1 MQRRI
6 PLTITLVLGIIM
18 MIQFF
23 IPHKLSQDFFD
34 LTYRWFIAIASFAVV
49 LSLGSLINHHWIKI
63 KRRRED
69 WYFSIVTLVSLAVMI
84 VLGIWRAE
92 KIFMIPY
99 YGKFLGVPPGTKIP
113 LFNMFYLFIQVPL
126 GATMFSM
133 LAFYLASAAYRA
145 FRTKTLESTLLLIA
159 AFIVMGS
166 VVLFNWEILGDFT
179 EWLLSVP
186 NLAAKRGIALGAAL
200 GGIATSLKIILGIE
214 RGYLGAGGG
223 R

>member
-6 PLTITLVLGIIM
+6 PLAITLVLGIIM
-18 MIQFF
+18 MVQFF
-23 IPHKLSQDFFD
+23 IPHKISEDFFNFSQK
-34 LTYRWFIAIASFAVV
+34 WIIAITSFALV
-49 LSLGSLINHHWIKI
+49 LSIGSLVNHHYLRI
-63 KRRRED
+63 KRRRAD
-69 WYFSIVTLVSLAVMI
+69 WIYSIVTLVALVVMS
-84 VLGIWRAE
+84 VLGIFKGADLF
-92 KIFMIPY
+92 KISY
-99 YGKFLGVPPGTKIP
+99 HGVRVP
-113 LFNMFYLFIQVPL
+113 LFDLLYAFIQVPL

-133 LAFYLASAAYRA
+133 LAFYLASASYRA
-145 FRTKTLESTLLLIA
+145 FRARTLEATLLLIA

-166 VVLFNWEILGDFT
+166 VVLYNWGILGDFT

-186 NLAAKRGIALGAAL
+186 NLAAKRGIVLGAAL